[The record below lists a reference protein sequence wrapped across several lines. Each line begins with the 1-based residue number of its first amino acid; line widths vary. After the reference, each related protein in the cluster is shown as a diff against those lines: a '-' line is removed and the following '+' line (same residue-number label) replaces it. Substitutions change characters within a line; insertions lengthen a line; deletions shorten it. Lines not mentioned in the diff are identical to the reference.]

1 MGGELYV
8 NGKVFTGEGE
18 THFASAFRITDGA
31 FSWVGDSS
39 DVAGGD
45 AVDLRGRTVLPGF
58 LDVHTH
64 PAFMSMLIDAVA
76 CLPPAVNN
84 IPELI
89 AALKTHKDFGAG
101 AERWIEGWGYDES
114 KLAERRKPTAQ
125 DLDPTPLRWALCGLQ
140 HSSTASCGDRPRYA
154 RPARRPIPA

>member
-1 MGGELYV
+1 MNSVGTSEERNQLTAASWAAEGWAGVGGELYV

-76 CLPPAVNN
+76 CLPPAVND

-101 AERWIEGWGYDES
+101 AELMD
-114 KLAERRKPTAQ
+114 RR
-125 DLDPTPLRWALCGLQ
+125 LGLRRIQTGG
-140 HSSTASCGDRPRYA
+140 ASETNGA
-154 RPARRPIPA
+154 GS